1 MSDNI
6 LEGKFTWFTQKEL
19 ENGQIIP
26 VDLYPN
32 IIPTATILDALRTE
46 IGEPIY
52 INSTYRDPLYN
63 KAVGGAK
70 NSLHLKF
77 NAIDF
82 SIKRD
87 SSTFKMASISSIYAI
102 LKDFDKKGFIYP
114 DFGLKTSIMGLGLY
128 LRGMSSF
135 IHLDTRSTLGR
146 KAPARWI
153 G

>member
-1 MSDNI
+1 MENL

-19 ENGQIIP
+19 ENGQVIP

-32 IIPTATILDALRTE
+32 IIPTAMVLDILRE
-46 IGEPIY
+46 KIKEPIY

-63 KAVGGAK
+63 ASVGGAK
-70 NSLHLKF
+70 NSIHLLF

-87 SSTFKMASISSIYAI
+87 SAVAKMAAISSIYAT
-102 LKDFDKKGFIYP
+102 LKDFDKKGYIYP
-114 DFGLKTSIMGLGLY
+114 GHGFKTLVMGLGLY
-128 LRGMSSF
+128 LRGMRSF
-135 IHLDTRSTLGR
+135 IHIDTRGLLGR
-146 KAPARWI
+146 KSPSRWV